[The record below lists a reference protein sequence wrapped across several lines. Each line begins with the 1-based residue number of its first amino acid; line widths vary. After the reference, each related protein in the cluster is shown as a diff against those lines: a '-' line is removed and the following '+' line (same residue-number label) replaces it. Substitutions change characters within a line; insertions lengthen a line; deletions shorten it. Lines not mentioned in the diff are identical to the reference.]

1 MVEFALVA
9 PIVFGLMFGVFHMGL
24 LYMKYQQVGFAA
36 SEGARCAAVARNGNR
51 PACAPSATS
60 PQAAARLRAK
70 AKAPNL
76 GLADSDV
83 AVSSTTG
90 YALPGTV
97 SVTVRHDVSLP
108 LLAGFGGADTTAF
121 TLRATSTSK
130 LEG

>member
-9 PIVFGLMFGVFHMGL
+9 PIVFGLMFGVFQLGV

-36 SEGARCAAVARNGNR
+36 SEGARCAAVARNGNQ
-51 PACAPSATS
+51 PACAPTATS
-60 PQAAARLRAK
+60 PQSAARLRAK

-76 GLADSDV
+76 GLSDADIAISSD
-83 AVSSTTG
+83 SG
-90 YALPGTV
+90 YAVPGSVSITV
-97 SVTVRHDVSLP
+97 EHDVTIP
-108 LLAGFGGADTTAF
+108 LLGWFGGDDTTAF

>member
-9 PIVFGLMFGVFHMGL
+9 PIVFGLMFGVFHLGV

-36 SEGARCAAVARNGNR
+36 SEGARCAAVARDGNR
-51 PACAPSATS
+51 PACAPTATS
-60 PQAAARLRAK
+60 PQAAARFRAQ

-76 GLADSDV
+76 GLTDADITITSD
-83 AVSSTTG
+83 SG

-97 SVTVRHDVSLP
+97 SVTVEHDVSIP
-108 LLAGFGGADTTAF
+108 LLGWFGGADTSAF
-121 TLRATSTSK
+121 TLRGTSTSK